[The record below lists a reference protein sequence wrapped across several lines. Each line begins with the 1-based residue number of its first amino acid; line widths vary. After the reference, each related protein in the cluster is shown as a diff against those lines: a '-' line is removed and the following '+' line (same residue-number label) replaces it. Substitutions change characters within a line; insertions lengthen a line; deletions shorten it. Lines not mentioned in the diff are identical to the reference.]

1 MLKVIEVMFLNLAS
15 NHEQAIAKMLDS
27 TWKPTGP
34 ALASLALDT
43 EDLLVCALLAV
54 MAGQWPLGASDLEI
68 SEAVEDR
75 IPQVPGFG
83 LPTRS

>member
-27 TWKPTGP
+27 TWKHTGP
-34 ALASLALDT
+34 ALVGLALDT

-54 MAGQWPLGASDLEI
+54 MAGQ
-68 SEAVEDR
+68 
-75 IPQVPGFG
+75 
-83 LPTRS
+83 